1 MGTQHTNQQAA
12 AGGPALP
19 ADMRELFDR
28 TLSRMAQKVAEDEPR
43 LGVEFP
49 YVTLPDGSWDL
60 LPASLS
66 AGYSGEAWSHGNWFC
81 GFWVGLLLA
90 SYLHTGDQRYM
101 TWARERMR
109 LVAQRADDGNTHD
122 IGFIFES
129 SAVPGFHITGD
140 EWYADIALRAADR
153 LRARLVTTPA
163 GAYLASWGPMDD
175 PRGRRSS
182 AIDTMANLPLLYW
195 AANYSDD
202 GSYRLAADA
211 HAAMTAKGFIR
222 PNLSTYHAVE
232 YDEAT
237 GRRTRGF
244 TFQGSGDES
253 DWSRGQGWAIYGY
266 VESLRE
272 TRKPEYLD
280 LAEKTANYYLER
292 LGDRLVP
299 PWDFDAQGADAEIK
313 DTATTAIVAS
323 ALIELGTIHPDRKA
337 AEAWGARG
345 LDMLAGLCREE
356 FAHED
361 SHRGLLRNSCYS
373 RPHNQGVVSATMFGD
388 YFFVEALCRA
398 AMPGR
403 LLPASSP
410 VTLATAD

>member
-1 MGTQHTNQQAA
+1 MNQEAAA
-12 AGGPALP
+12 AGQALP
-19 ADMRELFDR
+19 NDMRELFDR
-28 TLSRMAQKVAEDEPR
+28 TLDRVAQKVAEDEPR

-60 LPASLS
+60 LPASVS
-66 AGYSGEAWSHGNWFC
+66 AGYTGEAWSHGNWFC

-90 SYLHTGDQRYM
+90 SHLHTGDPRYM

-140 EWYADIALRAADR
+140 DWYAQIALRAADR
-153 LRARLVTTPA
+153 LRARLVTTPG

-195 AANYSDD
+195 AANHSGD
-202 GSYRLAADA
+202 GSYRMAADA
-211 HAAMTAKGFIR
+211 HAAMTAKGFLR
-222 PNLSTYHAVE
+222 PNWSTYHAVE

-244 TFQGSGDES
+244 TFQGAGDES
-253 DWSRGQGWAIYGY
+253 DWARGQGWAIYGY

-272 TRKPEYLD
+272 TRKARYLD

-299 PWDFDAQGADAEIK
+299 PWDFDAEGADAEIK

-323 ALIELGTIHPDRKA
+323 ALIELGTIHPDRA
-337 AEAWGARG
+337 ARAAWRARG

-356 FAHED
+356 FAD
-361 SHRGLLRNSCYS
+361 DPAHRGLLRNSCYS
-373 RPHNQGVVSATMFGD
+373 RPHKQGVVSATMFGD

-398 AMPGR
+398 VMPGR
-403 LLPASSP
+403 FLPASSP
-410 VTLATAD
+410 VTPAASA